1 MASNTRIHRD
11 CFASL
16 NCNSVMYNIIFF
28 FQFMFGVPKPEEDS
42 ALQRML
48 GKR

>member
-11 CFASL
+11 CFTSL
-16 NCNSVMYNIIFF
+16 NCNSVMYNIIF

>member
-1 MASNTRIHRD
+1 MIVLLVLIVIQL
-11 CFASL
+11 C
-16 NCNSVMYNIIFF
+16 IISFF